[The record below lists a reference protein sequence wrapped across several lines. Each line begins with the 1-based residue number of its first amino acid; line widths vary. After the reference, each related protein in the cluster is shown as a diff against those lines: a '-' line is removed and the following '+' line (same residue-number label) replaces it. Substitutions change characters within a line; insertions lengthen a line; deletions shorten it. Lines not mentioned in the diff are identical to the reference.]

1 MTGDVKL
8 AKTQDETL
16 SIYLKQVGKMPL
28 LSREEE
34 TEIAIKAAN
43 GDKAAK
49 ERLITANLRFV
60 ISVANK
66 YKYYNF
72 DLLDLIEEGNMGLME
87 AVERFQPEKGFKF
100 ISYAVWWIRKAVLKY
115 ISDNMYDIYLPS
127 NRQNDLRNI
136 SQLARESEANC
147 TTEDSI
153 RDFAQELG
161 LEENI
166 VRELIFISQGAVSL
180 DAAIADGSDAA
191 SFGDLVED
199 TQNETPE
206 EAAVGSCLNDDVEKV
221 LGSLSTREAD
231 ILRYRYGLNGKKPLA
246 LKEIGLKMNLS
257 KERVRQIEH
266 KAIQMI
272 KSPAYSQ
279 NLEAYVA

>member
-1 MTGDVKL
+1 MTNDVKL
-8 AKTQDETL
+8 AKNQDENL
-16 SIYLKQVGKMPL
+16 SIYLKQVAKMPL

-43 GDKAAK
+43 GDKLAR
-49 ERLITANLRFV
+49 ERLITSNLRFV

-115 ISDNMYDIYLPS
+115 IADNMYDIYLPS

-136 SQLARESEANC
+136 SQLIAESEGNC

-180 DAAIADGSDAA
+180 DAAIFDGNEVA
-191 SFGDLVED
+191 SYGDVVED
-199 TQNETPE
+199 TQNQTPE
-206 EAAVGSCLNDDVEKV
+206 EIALDSCLIDDIEKV
-221 LGSLSTREAD
+221 LGNLNSREAE

-246 LKEIGLKMNLS
+246 LKEIGQKMNLS

-266 KAIQMI
+266 KAIQTI
-272 KSPAYSQ
+272 QSPAFRQ

>member
-136 SQLARESEANC
+136 SQLVRESEANC

-206 EAAVGSCLNDDVEKV
+206 EAAVGSCLIDDVEKV